1 MQTRLRAVVDGVVGM
16 EPRRD
21 SMKGRAMRE
30 PALRRNRRRVEFI
43 TGAIESMPFNVRALA
58 ARKFFRPLIATF

>member
-1 MQTRLRAVVDGVVGM
+1 MVDGVVGM

-30 PALRRNRRRVEFI
+30 PALRRNRRRVEFM
-43 TGAIESMPFNVRALA
+43 GFKRDNGKRLQCLA
-58 ARKFFRPLIATF
+58 AD

>member
-1 MQTRLRAVVDGVVGM
+1 M